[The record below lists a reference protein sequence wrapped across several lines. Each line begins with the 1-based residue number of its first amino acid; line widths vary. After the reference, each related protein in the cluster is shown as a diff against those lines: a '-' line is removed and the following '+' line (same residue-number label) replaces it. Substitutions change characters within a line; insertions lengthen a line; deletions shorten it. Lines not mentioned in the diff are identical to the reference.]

1 MLGELANNNNTTT
14 GANNHCEALLFALPA
29 DIDNLID
36 ACETYSPIDVWMKY
50 LATLPL
56 DTAREELHRIKP
68 LFIEAVTEYM
78 GVDE

>member
-1 MLGELANNNNTTT
+1 MLGELANNNYTT
-14 GANNHCEALLFALPA
+14 GANNHCEVPPFALPA

-36 ACETYSPIDVWMKY
+36 DCETYSPIDVWMKY

-56 DTAREELHRIKP
+56 ETTREELHRIKP
-68 LFIEAVTEYM
+68 LFIETIAEYM